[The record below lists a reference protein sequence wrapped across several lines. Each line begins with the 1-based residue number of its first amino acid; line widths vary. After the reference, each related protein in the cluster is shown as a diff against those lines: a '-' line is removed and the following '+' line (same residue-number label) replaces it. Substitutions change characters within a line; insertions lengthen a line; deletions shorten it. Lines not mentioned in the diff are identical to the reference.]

1 MATSLITQ
9 IPIFVF
15 SSQIGD
21 IELSTDQDVIEI
33 TLEDGLTE
41 IYRSKLYAFDGKV
54 TIVNIGEVI
63 EQYMRAQK
71 QTFVAFT
78 LYYNKADGTN
88 ISSFNINTLYC
99 SLVLDAE
106 AAVFGSFNFLSTL
119 TAKRVP
125 RDSTDY
131 LWLFHGQGTGQ
142 VKAHC
147 VFIDENGETANATVT
162 LRSLVTDD
170 IGVTRIV
177 VNQALINTM
186 LKRAWGAEISKLMSY
201 TIEYNNRFMT
211 YYVVDFM
218 PDVSFT
224 FKNCFNVDEIAYF
237 NAITTTKTKVNR
249 STAVVGGRY
258 LFYDQS
264 VDKTYEVESA
274 SLTEEE
280 SYWVEQLLCSHSV
293 WLGVA
298 PDTTSLR
305 KVIITDSDCEVHDDD
320 EQLNKVKFTWQ
331 FAMKTPHLMKSF
343 REDTNGIFTE
353 PYNATFD

>member
-21 IELSTDQDVIEI
+21 IELSTDQAKIEI
-33 TLEDGLTE
+33 VVEDGLT
-41 IYRSKLYAFDGKV
+41 KMFKTMLYAYNGKV
-54 TIVNIGEVI
+54 TIVNIGEVL
-63 EQYMRAQK
+63 ENFMRANGLMF
-71 QTFVAFT
+71 TAFT
-78 LYYNKADGTN
+78 VYYNTAEGAY
-88 ISSFNINTLYC
+88 IGQFNLNTQYC

-106 AAVFGSFNFLSTL
+106 AGVFGSFNFLSTL

-264 VDKTYEVESA
+264 VDKTYEVVSA

-305 KVIITDSDCEVHDDD
+305 KVIIADSDCEVHDDD